1 MADRAAVEGSS
12 EKALTLAL
20 PKGRVLDE
28 SLKALRSAGLEV
40 ELSQEPRA
48 LRHLGR
54 EAAVIEMRNADVPVY
69 VELGVADAGIVG
81 KDVLLEAGSDL
92 YEPVDLGFAVCRLS
106 LIRPR
111 GEEGTIQRV
120 ATKYPRVTAS
130 YLRRLGSSAE
140 VVHLAGNVEL
150 ACLTGLADAVVD
162 VVETGE
168 TLRANGL
175 AEVDVILESSA
186 RFVVNRAALKLKGER
201 LRPLIDGLRAIRE
214 GSGV

>member
-1 MADRAAVEGSS
+1 MNPH
-12 EKALTLAL
+12 LTLAL
-20 PKGRVLDE
+20 PKGRVLEE
-28 SLKALRSAGLEV
+28 SVAALKAAGLEL
-40 ELSQEPRA
+40 ELSNDPRA
-48 LRHLGR
+48 LRHHG
-54 EAAVIEMRNADVPVY
+54 EGVAAIEMRNADVPVY

-92 YEPVDLGFAVCRLS
+92 YEPVDLGFAVCRMS
-106 LIRPR
+106 LIRPA
-111 GEEGTIQRV
+111 GEEGTIHRV

-140 VVHLAGNVEL
+140 VVRLTGNVEL

-162 VVETGE
+162 VVETGA

-201 LRPLIDGLRAIRE
+201 LRPLVERLRLERE
-214 GSGV
+214 GS